1 MGGAIVKRQEYSDGG
16 GPIIGFLVV
25 AIALVFMFLL

>member
-1 MGGAIVKRQEYSDGG
+1 MKNDDDIPVGG